1 MRSSEIKSAINIFLV
16 LLSHTMLSQN
26 EEMTTKKEDDKSY
39 FLVELNYISDA
50 VFMGRKDSIAAP
62 YLYPSMEYHNKSGF
76 YAKGSFSYLTKSDQS
91 RIDLFLMS
99 AGFDFT
105 VNKLYGDL
113 SVTGYF
119 FNDESYN
126 VLSAASADLTARL
139 IYDLEIINI
148 GMAASTYFNDN
159 SSSDFFM
166 TFDVSHDFITNDNK
180 FQFSPT
186 ASIHLG
192 SQNFYEAYYNNPNS
206 NTGGNTGQ
214 GGSGSGNG
222 SGSGSGGGDGTTDG
236 DPLPTL
242 QIEEKEKFSLMAY
255 EFSLPVGYNYKSA
268 TFLFLPSYVIPKSE
282 AMILIEETL
291 VEEELDAT
299 FYWIVGMSYKF

>member
-1 MRSSEIKSAINIFLV
+1 MRSPGLMFAITFFLV
-16 LLSHTMLSQN
+16 LLSHTVVSQN
-26 EEMTTKKEDDKSY
+26 EEMSAKKEDDKSY

-62 YLYPSMEYHNKSGF
+62 YLYPSVEYHNKSGF

-126 VLSAASADLTARL
+126 VLSAASADLTAQL

-148 GMAASTYFNDN
+148 GMSASTFFNDN

-166 TFDVSHDFITNDNK
+166 SLDVSHDFITNDNK

-206 NTGGNTGQ
+206 STGGNTGQ
-214 GGSGSGNG
+214 GGSGSG
-222 SGSGSGGGDGTTDG
+222 SGSGTGGGDGSTGG

-255 EFSLPVGYNYKSA
+255 ELSLPVWYNYKSA
-268 TFLFLPSYVIPKSE
+268 AFLFLPSYVIPKSE
-282 AMILIEETL
+282 AMILIEDTL

-299 FYWIVGMSYKF
+299 FYWIVGMSYRF